1 MKSFFTVALF
11 GVAVLVIAQPGQAEI
26 RKYRALITHDQE
38 PPGNLPNEGSSG
50 VGTFILDTTAP
61 SLSYDIKL
69 TGLDFTGA
77 QTADANDNITRTHF
91 HGSAAPGTNAGIIFG
106 QIDND
111 PNLRNDL
118 DDLMVD
124 SVAGTIK
131 GVWDNAEGN
140 GGTLTQRLNAGFF
153 NLLAGQGNNIGVY
166 FNVHTS
172 DHAGGEIRGQLFLV
186 PEPATA
192 TIFALAALALG
203 GLKRRRR

>member
-1 MKSFFTVALF
+1 MKSFFTVALVA
-11 GVAVLVIAQPGQAEI
+11 VAVLVIAQPGQAEI

-38 PPGNLPNEGSSG
+38 PGGIPNEGSSG
-50 VGTFILDTTAP
+50 VGTFILDTTVP
-61 SLSYDIKL
+61 SLTYDVKL

-77 QTADANDNITRTHF
+77 QTADPNDNITRTHF
-91 HGSAAPGTNAGIIFG
+91 HGSAAPGANAGIIFG
-106 QIDND
+106 QIDSD

-118 DDLMVD
+118 DDLVVD
-124 SVAGTIK
+124 NIAGTIK

-172 DHAGGEIRGQLFLV
+172 DHAGGEIRGQLVLV
-186 PEPATA
+186 PEPATV
-192 TIFALAALALG
+192 TLVSLAALAFG
-203 GLKRRRR
+203 GMIRRRR